1 MFTEKIVC
9 TYLYAITKY
18 GYPPKAENTLQYM
31 NEMISLGFESIEL
44 EGIREDHLQKVYN
57 MRNEISEKLKR
68 ENISLPFFC
77 AVLPSLTSFNS
88 EVQKQQLDLL
98 EIGCEA
104 ARLFGSKGI
113 LDNAPLPPYE
123 FPDDIPVT
131 RHYDEEVLSSVSLPK
146 KMNWKYIWDHIVET
160 FRNVC
165 DIAAKH
171 NLTYQLH
178 PAVGVLSSTT
188 DGFLHFFD
196 AVKRDNLRFNLDT
209 ANQYV
214 MKENLNLAVTR
225 LADYVDYIHIS
236 DNGGLKVEHL
246 AIGDG
251 VINWDKFF
259 ETLDV
264 INYKGYFGLDIG
276 GSESNVADLNNAYIE
291 AAKFIE
297 NKYMYKD

>member
-1 MFTEKIVC
+1 
-9 TYLYAITKY
+9 
-18 GYPPKAENTLQYM
+18 
-31 NEMISLGFESIEL
+31 
-44 EGIREDHLQKVYN
+44 
-57 MRNEISEKLKR
+57 
-68 ENISLPFFC
+68 
-77 AVLPSLTSFNS
+77 
-88 EVQKQQLDLL
+88 
-98 EIGCEA
+98 
-104 ARLFGSKGI
+104 
-113 LDNAPLPPYE
+113 
-123 FPDDIPVT
+123 
-131 RHYDEEVLSSVSLPK
+131 
-146 KMNWKYIWDHIVET
+146 MNWKYIWDHIVET

-214 MKENLNLAVTR
+214 MKENINLAVTR
-225 LADYVDYIHIS
+225 LADFVDYIHIS

-297 NKYMYKD
+297 DKYMYKS